1 MDIQHSKKTLKNTTA
16 NVDEEIYKNQDNV
29 LTGKQ
34 YLLLIPLTR
43 FFCQTENIDKLKNI
57 LDGKSKLSLRLVDW
71 FVTNYSKKNLV
82 MYNLK
87 KMKRNALLNKEKN
100 QEKENE
106 IDNANNIEIKDDCSE
121 TDSGVELEEQEYF
134 SDYFN
139 VFSDYRGQLKS
150 LNKKNFD
157 PFCRRE
163 RIKFFYG
170 KADDDYI
177 ITTVGQLNFFKWSI
191 ENYILEHIEA
201 NIKVIEDDMNKFTY
215 SKKFILEK
223 TKKKTD
229 IGSGCKKG
237 KRKYN
242 KKKKTSDKNVEKHTK
257 KNTDHINECCDDNNT
272 KESNEIDGKKKK
284 TTRRKRKE
292 LSISANKS
300 FVIHNLKAVI
310 NFD

>member
-87 KMKRNALLNKEKN
+87 KMKRNALLNKEKK
-100 QEKENE
+100 QE
-106 IDNANNIEIKDDCSE
+106 NNIEIKDDCSE
-121 TDSGVELEEQEYF
+121 ADSGVELEEQEYF

-170 KADDDYI
+170 KSDDDYI

-201 NIKVIEDDMNKFTY
+201 NMKEIEDDMNKFTY
-215 SKKFILEK
+215 TKKYILEK

-229 IGSGCKKG
+229 IGTGCKKGKG

-242 KKKKTSDKNVEKHTK
+242 KKKKTSDKSVEKQTK
-257 KNTDHINECCDDNNT
+257 KNTEHINECSD
-272 KESNEIDGKKKK
+272 KEANESDSKKKK
-284 TTRRKRKE
+284 ATRRKRKE

>member
-87 KMKRNALLNKEKN
+87 KMKRNALLNKEKK
-100 QEKENE
+100 QE
-106 IDNANNIEIKDDCSE
+106 NNIEIKDDCSE
-121 TDSGVELEEQEYF
+121 ADSGVELEEQEYF

-201 NIKVIEDDMNKFTY
+201 NMKEIEDDMNKFTY
-215 SKKFILEK
+215 TKKFILEK

-229 IGSGCKKG
+229 IGTGCKKGKG

-242 KKKKTSDKNVEKHTK
+242 KQKKTSDKSVEKQTK
-257 KNTDHINECCDDNNT
+257 KNTEHINECSD
-272 KESNEIDGKKKK
+272 KEANESDSKKKK
-284 TTRRKRKE
+284 ATRRKRKE

>member
-87 KMKRNALLNKEKN
+87 KMKRNALLNKEKK
-100 QEKENE
+100 QE
-106 IDNANNIEIKDDCSE
+106 NNIEIKDDCSE

-201 NIKVIEDDMNKFTY
+201 NMKEIEDDMNKFTY
-215 SKKFILEK
+215 TKKFILEK

-229 IGSGCKKG
+229 MGTGCKKGKG

-242 KKKKTSDKNVEKHTK
+242 KKKKTSDKSVEKQTK
-257 KNTDHINECCDDNNT
+257 KNTEHINECSD
-272 KESNEIDGKKKK
+272 KEANESDSKKKK
-284 TTRRKRKE
+284 ATRRKRKE

>member
-87 KMKRNALLNKEKN
+87 KMKRNALLNKEKK
-100 QEKENE
+100 QE
-106 IDNANNIEIKDDCSE
+106 NNIEINDDCSE
-121 TDSGVELEEQEYF
+121 VDSGVELEEQEYF

-284 TTRRKRKE
+284 ATRRKRKE

>member
-1 MDIQHSKKTLKNTTA
+1 MDIQHSKKTLKNTTV

-87 KMKRNALLNKEKN
+87 KMKRNALLNKEEK
-100 QEKENE
+100 QE
-106 IDNANNIEIKDDCSE
+106 NNIEINDNCSE
-121 TDSGVELEEQEYF
+121 VDSGVELEEQEYF

>member
-1 MDIQHSKKTLKNTTA
+1 MDIQHTKKTLKNTTA
-16 NVDEEIYKNQDNV
+16 NVDAEIYNNQDNV

-43 FFCQTENIDKLKNI
+43 FFCQPNNIVKLKNI

-87 KMKRNALLNKEKN
+87 KMKRACLKMEKKDRG
-100 QEKENE
+100 E
-106 IDNANNIEIKDDCSE
+106 EIKDDSSG

-170 KADDDYI
+170 KSDGDYI

-191 ENYILEHIEA
+191 ENYILEHIEE
-201 NIKVIEDDMNKFTY
+201 NMKVIEDDMNEFTY
-215 SKKFILEK
+215 TKKFILEK

-229 IGSGCKKG
+229 LTNGVNKKGKG

-242 KKKKTSDKNVEKHTK
+242 KKKKKSDKSSEKQTK
-257 KNTDHINECCDDNNT
+257 KKTDYTTVGSDTNSDT
-272 KESNEIDGKKKK
+272 KKEPNDVDGKKKK
-284 TTRRKRKE
+284 ATRRKRKE
-292 LSISANKS
+292 LSVSANKS
-300 FVIHNLKAVI
+300 FVIHNLKAII

>member
-1 MDIQHSKKTLKNTTA
+1 MDIQHSKKTLKNTTV

-87 KMKRNALLNKEKN
+87 KMKRNALLNKEKK
-100 QEKENE
+100 QE
-106 IDNANNIEIKDDCSE
+106 NNIEIKDDCSE
-121 TDSGVELEEQEYF
+121 ADSGVELEEQEYF

-201 NIKVIEDDMNKFTY
+201 NMKEIEDDMNKFTY
-215 SKKFILEK
+215 TKKFILEK

-229 IGSGCKKG
+229 IGTGCKKGKG

-242 KKKKTSDKNVEKHTK
+242 KKKKTSDKSVEKQTK
-257 KNTDHINECCDDNNT
+257 KNTEHINECSD
-272 KESNEIDGKKKK
+272 KEANESDSKKKK
-284 TTRRKRKE
+284 ATRRKRKE

>member
-1 MDIQHSKKTLKNTTA
+1 MDIQHTKKTLKNTTA
-16 NVDEEIYKNQDNV
+16 NVDAEIYKNQDNV

-87 KMKRNALLNKEKN
+87 KMKRNALLNKEKK
-100 QEKENE
+100 QE
-106 IDNANNIEIKDDCSE
+106 NNIEIKDDCSE
-121 TDSGVELEEQEYF
+121 VDSGVELEEQEYF

-201 NIKVIEDDMNKFTY
+201 NMKVIEDDMNKFTY

-229 IGSGCKKG
+229 IGTGCKKGKG

-242 KKKKTSDKNVEKHTK
+242 KKKKTSEKGLEKQTK
-257 KNTDHINECCDDNNT
+257 KNTEYINDCSDT
-272 KESNEIDGKKKK
+272 KELNEIDGKKKK
-284 TTRRKRKE
+284 ATRRKRKE

>member
-1 MDIQHSKKTLKNTTA
+1 MDIQHSKKTLKNTNA

-87 KMKRNALLNKEKN
+87 KMKRNILNKELNK
-100 QEKENE
+100 
-106 IDNANNIEIKDDCSE
+106 DVKDDISE
-121 TDSGVELEEQEYF
+121 ADSGVELDEQEYF

-139 VFSDYRGQLKS
+139 VFNDYRGQLKS

-191 ENYILEHIEA
+191 ENYILEYIED
-201 NIKVIEDDMNKFTY
+201 NMKEIEDDMNKFTY
-215 SKKFILEK
+215 NKKFIHEK
-223 TKKKTD
+223 TKKKSD
-229 IGSGCKKG
+229 IISNGKKG
-237 KRKYN
+237 KAKRKYN
-242 KKKKTSDKNVEKHTK
+242 KKKKTSDKSVEKHTK
-257 KNTDHINECCDDNNT
+257 KNTEHINEKLEGGDNS
-272 KESNEIDGKKKK
+272 KETDIKKKK

>member
-1 MDIQHSKKTLKNTTA
+1 MDIQHTKKTLKNTTA
-16 NVDEEIYKNQDNV
+16 NVDAEIYKNQDNV

-87 KMKRNALLNKEKN
+87 KMKRNALLNKEEK
-100 QEKENE
+100 QE
-106 IDNANNIEIKDDCSE
+106 NNIEINDNCSE
-121 TDSGVELEEQEYF
+121 VDSGVELEEQEYF

>member
-1 MDIQHSKKTLKNTTA
+1 MDIQHTKKTLKNTTA
-16 NVDEEIYKNQDNV
+16 NVDAEIYKNQDNV

-57 LDGKSKLSLRLVDW
+57 LDGNSKLSLRLVDW

-87 KMKRNALLNKEKN
+87 KMKRNALLNKEKK

-106 IDNANNIEIKDDCSE
+106 IDNANNAEIKDDCSDA
-121 TDSGVELEEQEYF
+121 DSGVELEEQEYF

-170 KADDDYI
+170 KSDDDYI

-191 ENYILEHIEA
+191 ENYILEHIET
-201 NIKVIEDDMNKFTY
+201 NMKVIEDDMNKFTY
-215 SKKFILEK
+215 TKKFILEK

-229 IGSGCKKG
+229 IGTGCKKGKG

-242 KKKKTSDKNVEKHTK
+242 KKKKTSEKSVEKHTK
-257 KNTDHINECCDDNNT
+257 KHTEHINDCSET
-272 KESNEIDGKKKK
+272 KEPNDIDGKKKK

>member
-1 MDIQHSKKTLKNTTA
+1 MDIQHSKKTLKNITA
-16 NVDEEIYKNQDNV
+16 NVDAEIYKNQDNV

-43 FFCQTENIDKLKNI
+43 FFCQTENINKLKNI

-87 KMKRNALLNKEKN
+87 KMKRNALLNKEKKQENN
-100 QEKENE
+100 QGNEN
-106 IDNANNIEIKDDCSE
+106 NVEIKDDCSE

-191 ENYILEHIEA
+191 ENYILEHIED
-201 NIKVIEDDMNKFTY
+201 NMKVIEDDMNKFTY
-215 SKKFILEK
+215 TKKFILEK
-223 TKKKTD
+223 TKKKSD
-229 IGSGCKKG
+229 IGTGGKKG

-257 KNTDHINECCDDNNT
+257 KNTEHTNESDDTNNN
-272 KESNEIDGKKKK
+272 KEPNEIDGKKKK
-284 TTRRKRKE
+284 ATRRKRKE